1 MTSVVRRVL
10 DVPDATAVV
19 DYFEDPVPGFE
30 HPVIGIPPEFDSP
43 VRATTR
49 ARRHARARKPVRA
62 TTQKPAR
69 KR

>member
-10 DVPDATAVV
+10 DAPDATAVV

-43 VRATTR
+43 GRDTAR
-49 ARRHARARKPVRA
+49 ARRPARARKPARA
-62 TTQKPAR
+62 ATRKPAR